1 MTAATFTTGR
11 VHRSATHI
19 GLATGLLLI
28 LSACAGS
35 YKTVCTQA
43 GHQPGSAA
51 FSACMQDQ
59 IDTARVERRRHLKY
73 GSGG

>member
-1 MTAATFTTGR
+1 MTATTSTTGR
-11 VHRSATHI
+11 ARRLTAHI
-19 GLATGLLLI
+19 GLAAGLLLV

-35 YKTVCTQA
+35 YKAACTEA

-51 FSACMQDQ
+51 FSACVQDQ
-59 IDTARVERRRHLKY
+59 IDTARVERTRHLKY

>member
-1 MTAATFTTGR
+1 MTAIKNTTGR
-11 VHRSATHI
+11 VRRPTAHI
-19 GLATGLLLI
+19 GLAAGLLLG
-28 LSACAGS
+28 LSACAGA
-35 YKTVCTQA
+35 YETACTEA

-51 FSACMQDQ
+51 FSACVQDK